1 MPPLLTHWFTTGQA
15 GQLHAAGGGGDDVGA
30 KALWC
35 RGRAALW
42 DTPRWRGEA
51 RSSPGSALRPS
62 PLAELALGCPLQP
75 DGGLPNRFL
84 TVPFDAI
91 PVLSM
96 V

>member
-15 GQLHAAGGGGDDVGA
+15 GQLHAAGGGGDG
-30 KALWC
+30 
-35 RGRAALW
+35 
-42 DTPRWRGEA
+42 
-51 RSSPGSALRPS
+51 SSPGSALRPS